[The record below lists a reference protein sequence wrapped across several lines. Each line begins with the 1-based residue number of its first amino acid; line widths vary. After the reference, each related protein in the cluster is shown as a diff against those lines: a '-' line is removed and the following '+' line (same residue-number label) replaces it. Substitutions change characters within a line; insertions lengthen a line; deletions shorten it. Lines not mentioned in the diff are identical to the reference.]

1 MSTFRL
7 VWDWLAAGED
17 LGLCGPE
24 IPTLATL
31 EIWIDDICLTTCCD
45 NTKHSEQRQHVIGPL
60 SGLADW
66 LVDHWMEIFWQS
78 HTPFPKSTPGRGRI
92 PDFKE
97 VLNSEDQHTDLAAY
111 AQWYGS
117 HCLGQAA
124 SDLALP
130 TILFIP
136 EDTQVGI
143 ALRPASSLGASCTFS
158 LDRELDIAWINK
170 NDLDIELQR
179 FVSAILD
186 KANQDPLTVQWA
198 AWLNERW
205 CEVLGRAHDVVERR
219 RQLYG
224 DLVADHWQGIED
236 ELGANAKIID
246 GILIDSHQVQS
257 ADELLSL
264 INQVKGL
271 ASETV
276 ARPFWSTIQ
285 APAGEGMLPAFE
297 RGYRKAEHIRQVLN
311 LGDDPI
317 DFPEVLE
324 SLQIGLQKISGPA
337 IARSAFMVADSGAS
351 DVALFTSH
359 PRFKDILPQRF
370 SLASALGGL
379 LASRFQSTPFGG
391 ASSDQARWIRSQ
403 ETNAFAAMFL
413 LPASTL
419 ETRRS
424 LERLVEDYGISY
436 SAASWH
442 TENLRQRKLRQEAG
456 VM

>member
-117 HCLGQAA
+117 HCLGHAA
-124 SDLALP
+124 SELALP

-224 DLVADHWQGIED
+224 DLVADHW
-236 ELGANAKIID
+236 
-246 GILIDSHQVQS
+246 H
-257 ADELLSL
+257 
-264 INQVKGL
+264 
-271 ASETV
+271 
-276 ARPFWSTIQ
+276 
-285 APAGEGMLPAFE
+285 
-297 RGYRKAEHIRQVLN
+297 
-311 LGDDPI
+311 
-317 DFPEVLE
+317 
-324 SLQIGLQKISGPA
+324 
-337 IARSAFMVADSGAS
+337 
-351 DVALFTSH
+351 
-359 PRFKDILPQRF
+359 
-370 SLASALGGL
+370 
-379 LASRFQSTPFGG
+379 
-391 ASSDQARWIRSQ
+391 
-403 ETNAFAAMFL
+403 
-413 LPASTL
+413 
-419 ETRRS
+419 
-424 LERLVEDYGISY
+424 
-436 SAASWH
+436 
-442 TENLRQRKLRQEAG
+442 
-456 VM
+456 